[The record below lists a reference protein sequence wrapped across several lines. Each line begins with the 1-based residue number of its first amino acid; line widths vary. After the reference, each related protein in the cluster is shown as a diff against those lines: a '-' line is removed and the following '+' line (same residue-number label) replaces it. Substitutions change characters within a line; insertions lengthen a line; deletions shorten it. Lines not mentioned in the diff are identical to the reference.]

1 MQKLFAAVHLRADEF
16 HFGHPLFCFKSPPQ
30 QVGDPRD
37 CPCQPRDP
45 QRAGVRTRVRSVV
58 GLVWDHLYKSQTG
71 HKRPTGNLL
80 PAGPA
85 FWGRCD
91 ILGGVVPTTR
101 HDTADGVEYS
111 KTGW

>member
-45 QRAGVRTRVRSVV
+45 QRSGVRTRVRSVV
-58 GLVWDHLYKSQTG
+58 GLVWDHLQESNWPQTTDG
-71 HKRPTGNLL
+71 KFVARRP
-80 PAGPA
+80 
-85 FWGRCD
+85 C
-91 ILGGVVPTTR
+91 ILGEMRYLGGCR
-101 HDTADGVEYS
+101 ADYEA
-111 KTGW
+111 